1 MGEPAIVLEEAAE
14 QASSQT
20 TRLILIEGGKKS
32 RPLRVSRQQV
42 KVSHGLAWSDRV
54 GGSGVFA
61 VLLYPS
67 SLGPEP
73 QVDRPTPE
81 PVPPKAPSVDM
92 ETGCDEGQDPQ
103 DECKKI
109 RVDYLTQYEKLG
121 EKNYESTILQLMPG
135 RLPMRGGKLT
145 KPCGHYK
152 EMKDLQQGLK
162 N

>member
-20 TRLILIEGGKKS
+20 TRLILIEGGKNVAAAEGVAATGEGIAWAS
-32 RPLRVSRQQV
+32 V
-42 KVSHGLAWSDRV
+42 GATALAV
-54 GGSGVFA
+54 AAFFA

-81 PVPPKAPSVDM
+81 PVPPKAPSVDL

-109 RVDYLTQYEKLG
+109 RVDILTQYEKLG
-121 EKNYESTILQLMPG
+121 KRT
-135 RLPMRGGKLT
+135 T
-145 KPCGHYK
+145 KVRSCS
-152 EMKDLQQGLK
+152 
-162 N
+162 